1 MVMIIAAD
9 ARPPGCAA
17 RPEADAPTV
26 ARTRVVAQRRRR
38 LHDDGMHTDAA
49 PTGRLLSRREVTALL
64 GIAGVAL
71 LTTRTAAQPGPTC
84 VVRPAQTEGPFFV
97 DNRLDRS
104 DIRSDTASGVVKA
117 GVPLQL
123 AFHVSQLTGSTCAPL
138 AGAQVDVWHCDAL
151 GAYSDTRDGR
161 GNTEGQTFLRGYQV
175 TDDAGLA
182 RFTTIYPG
190 WYQGRAVHVHF
201 KVRTQAAMEFTSQI
215 YFDES
220 VTDRIATQAPY
231 AGRPGARR
239 VRNDEDGPFRGGGRQ
254 LLLPVTRRGDG
265 YAGTFALA
273 LTSARR
279 G

>member
-1 MVMIIAAD
+1 
-9 ARPPGCAA
+9 
-17 RPEADAPTV
+17 
-26 ARTRVVAQRRRR
+26 
-38 LHDDGMHTDAA
+38 
-49 PTGRLLSRREVTALL
+49 
-64 GIAGVAL
+64 
-71 LTTRTAAQPGPTC
+71 
-84 VVRPAQTEGPFFV
+84 VRPAQTEGPFFV

-201 KVRTQAAMEFTSQI
+201 KVRTNPSGSGGLQFTSQLF
-215 YFDES
+215 FDES
-220 VTDRIATQAPY
+220 LTDQVFTQPPY
-231 AGRPGARR
+231 SSRGRRDTT
-239 VRNDEDGPFRGGGRQ
+239 NTTDGIYQGGGTQ
-254 LLLPVTRRGDG
+254 LLVPLSSSGGG
-265 YAGTFALA
+265 YAGTFNISVRA
-273 LTSARR
+273 
-279 G
+279 